1 MENNNMIRKYTSV
14 NSIYPK
20 RKKAT
25 GESKITAIKTGFLAI
40 LSAIKAKHLS

>member
-1 MENNNMIRKYTSV
+1 MPTENTIRKYTSV

-20 RKKAT
+20 RQKAKDVL
-25 GESKITAIKTGFLAI
+25 KITAIKTGFNAI

>member
-1 MENNNMIRKYTSV
+1 MTTENTIRKYTSV

-25 GESKITAIKTGFLAI
+25 GEPKITAIKTGFNAI

>member
-1 MENNNMIRKYTSV
+1 MPTENTIRKYTSV

-20 RKKAT
+20 RQKVKDV
-25 GESKITAIKTGFLAI
+25 SKITAIKAGFLSI